1 MYFCLP
7 DEDLVRDSIPLEEII
22 AVEVMGNGKQAQIS
36 ERFFESAPSHRASR
50 EASLVNPLHQND
62 ATVTSHESFQIR
74 TVENGYNSGRTYY
87 IQVHEKNGLDDS
99 FSMIKALVNS
109 ARKKAEVASRF
120 NRAKLVARAL
130 YESPT
135 FQVLSGFLIILVI
148 YVCIFSGALQIGIFY
163 IFSDNRNW
171 ARTLRSASPK
181 LS

>member
-22 AVEVMGNGKQAQIS
+22 AVEVMGNGKQVQIS
-36 ERFFESAPSHRASR
+36 ERKFESAPSLHGNR
-50 EASLVNPLHQND
+50 EASLVNHLHQND
-62 ATVTSHESFQIR
+62 ATVTSHESFLIR

-87 IQVHEKNGLDDS
+87 IKLHTKDELDS
-99 FSMIKALVNS
+99 SISMIKALVNS

-120 NRAKLVARAL
+120 NTAKLIARAV
-130 YESPT
+130 YESTT

-148 YVCIFSGALQIGIFY
+148 HICIFSGALQIDFFH
-163 IFSDNRNW
+163 IFSDNCDS
-171 ARTLRSASPK
+171 ARILQSASPK